1 MLSPNL
7 STNVLTILERFS
19 KILSSLHSHPWALG
33 GVWALGRVANM
44 LRYKPVTVTFSCRFT
59 EDECEEMFR
68 LANADD
74 DGNFNYL
81 DFVKTIKHGAKDD

>member
-1 MLSPNL
+1 MQWICREEHYLGSGVYCL
-7 STNVLTILERFS
+7 VVS
-19 KILSSLHSHPWALG
+19 ALCY
-33 GVWALGRVANM
+33 RS
-44 LRYKPVTVTFSCRFT
+44 VTVTFSCRFT
-59 EDECEEMFR
+59 DDECEEMFR

>member
-1 MLSPNL
+1 MNFALAYFL
-7 STNVLTILERFS
+7 EEETIAFYVFLIYPFN
-19 KILSSLHSHPWALG
+19 SSL
-33 GVWALGRVANM
+33 
-44 LRYKPVTVTFSCRFT
+44 RFT

-81 DFVKTIKHGAKDD
+81 EFVKTIKHGAKDDS

>member
-1 MLSPNL
+1 M
-7 STNVLTILERFS
+7 
-19 KILSSLHSHPWALG
+19 SSLGIFFLKEDDKKFKKKTSST
-33 GVWALGRVANM
+33 
-44 LRYKPVTVTFSCRFT
+44 LRYWSVTVTLSLRFSD
-59 EDECEEMFR
+59 DECDEMFR